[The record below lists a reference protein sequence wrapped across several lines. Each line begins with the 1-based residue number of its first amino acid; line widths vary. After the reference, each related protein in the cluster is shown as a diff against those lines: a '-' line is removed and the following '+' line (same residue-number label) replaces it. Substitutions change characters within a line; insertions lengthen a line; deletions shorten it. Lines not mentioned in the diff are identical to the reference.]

1 MADSQTVATIVPN
14 AQVDGIND
22 AELAGLATVQNQNQ
36 TTVNDDLD
44 ATWISAANSVSNA
57 QTNDALDAALIDTAN
72 SFRANNAIFEGTGVA
87 SQTWVTNPLHDY
99 ESYTYS
105 LSLHLLGINY
115 FNYLLQGN
123 NAENYVPQNV
133 LVTSAGRYGSTF
145 KRNTFFSEDFYFD
158 EMKFKTYVNVTTRN
172 RNSNLIEI
180 DFTIIEPIGFTLIN
194 RLLLAAG
201 EVNGSNGNYIKMPYL
216 LQIDFYGYKDGQLTQ
231 IQNQTKR
238 IPITLV
244 TCSSKVTSKGTE
256 YRFSAVP
263 FNHQAF
269 NQAIVVNPIGMN
281 VTGGTV
287 KEIFGTGA
295 LDPNFAKFLAEK
307 STIEAEKASVVQRI
321 DEINRRESVTGQVPT
336 EFYSLNSQ
344 LTNLNA
350 VLANYSNANSR
361 GFTDALN
368 THLEQVRLQNKL
380 SWRHTINVE
389 FHPLIGNSPLFSGG
403 YVNVA
408 STPGTGS
415 AKNTTQQAAGQ
426 AKGQL
431 SFNGT
436 TANIPAGTKIDQLI
450 DWAVRNS
457 DYIKNQIN
465 DPTLPKD
472 NPENLFSQ
480 VLKWYR
486 IIPRVNK
493 ILGFDSQT
501 NTYAL
506 DITYVVKPFNMASKY
521 PYAPKGRVP
530 GYVKRYDY
538 IYTGQNKDVIDV
550 SLDFDMLYLVE
561 LSSFRTKHNLNE
573 TAKTQGSGPAANP
586 DIPATQ
592 STLVNNPI
600 DLDRTNESP
609 VALHFTSDN
618 SQVQDATGAARQKQ
632 VAAADLARSITLG
645 ARGDMINIRLKI
657 IGDPHFIKQDDLF
670 LGQTYLDVSG
680 QFTVNNSLWMDRGE
694 LYVFLNFESPV
705 DYNEVKGFAD
715 VLNSP
720 YKYSEF
726 NGVYKIITIDN
737 IFARGQ
743 FEQTLDLVKVLYDQE
758 GKPLLST
765 SLTQRADVSGQNVLG
780 QLIPNQ
786 FVRFSGPSVN
796 LNNLSSLLNPQ
807 AATAL
812 ALASAVAGGG
822 ASSLASGLLNQGLQ
836 VVTGRISQE
845 INKALS
851 PILDKAVAGV
861 KDIFSKPTFSTN
873 PADYKS
879 FDATSSDY
887 GAFGEDPT
895 SSITSGV
902 PVESYDIYSDQAF
915 SELGLTELDTAAWD
929 AMDAADAEVIA
940 GLEIELDVG
949 DFNFADFSGF

>member
-22 AELAGLATVQNQNQ
+22 AELAGLATVQNQ
-36 TTVNDDLD
+36 TTVNNDLD

-57 QTNDALDAALIDTAN
+57 QTNDALDAAAIDTAN
-72 SFRANNAIFEGTGVA
+72 SFRANNAIFEGSGVA
-87 SQTWVTNPLHDY
+87 SQTWIPNPLHDY

-105 LSLHLLGINY
+105 LSLQLLGINY

-123 NAENYVPQNV
+123 NAQNFTPQNV
-133 LVTSAGRYGSTF
+133 LITSAGRYGSTF

-158 EMKFKTYVNVTTRN
+158 DLKVKTIVNVTNRN
-172 RNSNLIEI
+172 RNSNLVECE
-180 DFTIIEPIGFTLIN
+180 FTIIEPIGFTLIN

-201 EVNGSNGNYIKMPYL
+201 EVNGSNGNYLQMPYL
-216 LQIDFYGYKDGQLTQ
+216 LQIDFFGYKDGQLSQ

-238 IPITLV
+238 IPIKLV
-244 TCSSKVTSKGTE
+244 SCRSRVTTKGTE
-256 YRFSAVP
+256 YSFTAVP

-269 NQAIVVNPIGMN
+269 NQTIVANPIGMN
-281 VTGGTV
+281 ITGSDV
-287 KEIFGTGA
+287 KSIFGTGS
-295 LDPNFAKFLAEK
+295 LDTNYTTKLTEK
-307 STIEAEKASVVQRI
+307 VAIETQRASIVERLDAISQ
-321 DEINRRESVTGQVPT
+321 RESVTGQVPT
-336 EFYSLNSQ
+336 EFYALNSQ
-344 LTNLNA
+344 LTNINA
-350 VLANYSNANSR
+350 VLASNYSSIATR

-368 THLEQVRLQNKL
+368 AHLEQVRVQNKL
-380 SWRHTINVE
+380 PWRHVISVE
-389 FHPLIGNSPLFSGG
+389 FHPDIGNSPLFSGG

-465 DPTLPKD
+465 DPTLPNG
-472 NPENLFSQ
+472 NPEALFSQ

-493 ILGFDSQT
+493 ILGFNNQT

-550 SLDFDMLYLVE
+550 GLDFDMLYLVE

-573 TAKTQGSGPAANP
+573 TAKSQGSGPTANP
-586 DIPATQ
+586 DQPAAQ
-592 STLVNNPI
+592 STLVNNPS

-618 SQVQDATGAARQKQ
+618 SQVQDATGAQRQKQ
-632 VAAADLARSITLG
+632 VAAADLSRSLTLSS
-645 ARGDMINIRLKI
+645 RGDMINIRLKI
-657 IGDPHFIKQDDLF
+657 IGDPHFIKQDDIF
-670 LGQTYLDVSG
+670 FGQNYLDTPG

-694 LYVFLNFESPV
+694 LYVFLNFESPA

-726 NGVYKIITIDN
+726 NGVYKIITVDN
-737 IFARGQ
+737 TFARGQ

-758 GKPLLST
+758 GRPLSST
-765 SLTQRADVSGQNVLG
+765 SVTQRADTSGQNVLG
-780 QLIPNQ
+780 QLTPNQ

-812 ALASAVAGGG
+812 ALASAAAGGG
-822 ASSLASGLLNQGLQ
+822 GSSLASGLLNQGLQ

-873 PADYKS
+873 PADYKT
-879 FDATSSDY
+879 FEATSSDY
-887 GAFGEDPT
+887 GAFGEDPG

-915 SELGLTELDTAAWD
+915 SELGLNELDTAGWD
-929 AMDAADAEVIA
+929 AMGAADAEVIA
-940 GLEIELDVG
+940 GLDLELDVG